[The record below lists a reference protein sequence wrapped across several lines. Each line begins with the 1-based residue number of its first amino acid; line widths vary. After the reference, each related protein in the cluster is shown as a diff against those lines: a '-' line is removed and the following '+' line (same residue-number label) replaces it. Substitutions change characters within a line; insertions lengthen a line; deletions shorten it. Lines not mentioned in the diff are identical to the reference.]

1 MKTLYL
7 AVSFLMTLGI
17 ILGIYT
23 ASYNQFNLNGATTTY
38 STTNQVIV
46 NGGSSAPLETVTTSV
61 TTITTVISNTTSVIT
76 STITVPVNS
85 SSGSSCISVIPFAC
99 DIQSAIFNAAAFI
112 GCQLGDTADCQPN
125 TGQLAQNLQNSLQP
139 TSPNIPGVSPLITN
153 NALSS
158 TNQWLKLFAN
168 PLDSALTIMGIFL
181 GLGILAGLLGAGI
194 LARVMASV
202 GIGLALIDYIESSIA
217 VFTGLP
223 SLIYIGFN
231 GIIGMLLLIIAWEAF
246 NAPGGT

>member
-23 ASYNQFNLNGATTTY
+23 ASYNQFNLNGASLTY
-38 STTNQVIV
+38 STQTFAINDTNQQIG
-46 NGGSSAPLETVTTSV
+46 NTLTGTISGTVTT
-61 TTITTVISNTTSVIT
+61 TSNTTSGQSGCGILCNVWDSIVNVAVDVCNFTALNIFGTGACT
-76 STITVPVNS
+76 SIGNNIAPVETNLGNQAIILA
-85 SSGSSCISVIPFAC
+85 GSNGGSQTTS
-99 DIQSAIFNAAAFI
+99 N
-112 GCQLGDTADCQPN
+112 N
-125 TGQLAQNLQNSLQP
+125 T
-139 TSPNIPGVSPLITN
+139 
-153 NALSS
+153 
-158 TNQWLKLFAN
+158 WLKLFAN

-202 GIGLALIDYIESSIA
+202 GIGLALIDYIESSIS

-231 GIIGMLLLIIAWEAF
+231 GIIGLLLLIIAWEAF
-246 NAPGGT
+246 NAPGGTS